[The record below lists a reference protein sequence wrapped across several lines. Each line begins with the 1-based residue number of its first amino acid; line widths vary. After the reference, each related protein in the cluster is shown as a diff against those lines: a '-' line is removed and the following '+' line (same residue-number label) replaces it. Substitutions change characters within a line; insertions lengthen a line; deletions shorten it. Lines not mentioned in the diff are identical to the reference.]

1 MFSEKMKDKL
11 QNSLLIAMDLGSQSF
26 KAMAAEY
33 TSDGLL
39 HILGAEESSLR
50 NCVDHGVIV
59 NTTDAGFMI
68 NQILR
73 FLGNRIRINNIHNT
87 FVCVGGRTLKVV
99 PISSNRDQIRKRAI
113 TQSLLEEMEVECKE
127 KIEKKNVDVQ
137 VLDLVPYYY
146 KLDGEEQDSVPTLD
160 QKATLVEAHYI
171 AFVGKKEIEDKIEGS
186 FKRSTVNIEHSYAR
200 PDALLNALASDQDME
215 RGCAILDLG
224 AQTSTLSLY
233 KGTQH
238 LHAQVVALGGYDIT
252 EAIQE
257 EFGIPMM
264 YAEHL
269 KCSYGQALPDLVEKN
284 KRYIVRGNNDKQV
297 AITTEELSVVISN
310 KLKQILNPL
319 ISALNKEASRYDVLY
334 ITGGGAMLQGI
345 IEFLERYTT
354 VKVAYGSHAAWLT
367 ADSAEE
373 YCMPQYSSLVG
384 TLMLGA
390 VYRAKHPLKPYRKDK
405 RIIDVIYEKTL
416 EIFTQEE
423 LLESSQGTSEQS
435 SAK

>member
-1 MFSEKMKDKL
+1 
-11 QNSLLIAMDLGSQSF
+11 
-26 KAMAAEY
+26 
-33 TSDGLL
+33 
-39 HILGAEESSLR
+39 
-50 NCVDHGVIV
+50 
-59 NTTDAGFMI
+59 
-68 NQILR
+68 
-73 FLGNRIRINNIHNT
+73 
-87 FVCVGGRTLKVV
+87 
-99 PISSNRDQIRKRAI
+99 
-113 TQSLLEEMEVECKE
+113 
-127 KIEKKNVDVQ
+127 
-137 VLDLVPYYY
+137 
-146 KLDGEEQDSVPTLD
+146 
-160 QKATLVEAHYI
+160 
-171 AFVGKKEIEDKIEGS
+171 
-186 FKRSTVNIEHSYAR
+186 
-200 PDALLNALASDQDME
+200 
-215 RGCAILDLG
+215 
-224 AQTSTLSLY
+224 
-233 KGTQH
+233 
-238 LHAQVVALGGYDIT
+238 
-252 EAIQE
+252 
-257 EFGIPMM
+257 
-264 YAEHL
+264 
-269 KCSYGQALPDLVEKN
+269 VEKN